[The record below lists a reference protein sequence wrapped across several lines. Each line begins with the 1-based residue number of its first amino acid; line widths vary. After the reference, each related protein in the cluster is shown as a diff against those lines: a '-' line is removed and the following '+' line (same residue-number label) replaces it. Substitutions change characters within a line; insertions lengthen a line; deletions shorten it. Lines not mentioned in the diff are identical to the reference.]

1 MKDLSVGCATA
12 NYHIFIYLFSSY
24 LFIYLINVTNAC
36 ENIVRGKS
44 DSSETFHILS
54 KLVEH
59 CAQSAICKINLFIS
73 YYFTWLTE
81 CSEFQSSFSSTEL
94 VENFD
99 EPSKAEGV

>member
-1 MKDLSVGCATA
+1 VPLQIT
-12 NYHIFIYLFSSY
+12 IYLFICLFLIYS
-24 LFIYLINVTNAC
+24 FIYLINVTNAC

-59 CAQSAICKINLFIS
+59 CTQSPICKFNLFIY

-81 CSEFQSSFSSTEL
+81 YSEFQSSFSSTEL